1 MADDL
6 TKRLRAAGRASDR
19 ATEAREKA
27 ATELREAVLEAVK
40 EGMSKVD
47 ISKAAGINRGTV
59 YEIIRNS

>member
-1 MADDL
+1 M
-6 TKRLRAAGRASDR
+6 
-19 ATEAREKA
+19 
-27 ATELREAVLEAVK
+27 LEAVK